1 MDMDEKVALIMRLDT
16 AINKLDGAYYLW
28 ARRHLLKENTLSV
41 LYALDDGKPH
51 TQAQIARDWLIPR
64 STVNTVV
71 KELVSLGYARLTKLN
86 DKEKRVKLTAEG
98 EVYAQAALKELYDA
112 EIAAI
117 DKTIEAFS
125 PTFVDALE
133 RYTETLCLGLNIKK

>member
-1 MDMDEKVALIMRLDT
+1 MDMNEKVALIMRLDT

-71 KELVSLGYARLTKLN
+71 KELVALGYARLTKLN
-86 DKEKRVKLTAEG
+86 DKEKWVELTAEG
-98 EVYAQAALKELYDA
+98 EVYAKAALKELYDA

-117 DKTIEAFS
+117 DKTIEVFS
-125 PTFVDALE
+125 PAFVDALE
-133 RYTETLCLGLNIKK
+133 KYTDTLCLGLNIKK

>member
-51 TQAQIARDWLIPR
+51 TQAQIARDWMIPR
-64 STVNTVV
+64 STVNMVV
-71 KELVSLGYARLTKLN
+71 KELAAQGYIEFSKLN
-86 DKEKRVKLTAEG
+86 DKEKYVRLTPAGEEYSHGALGDLYAAET
-98 EVYAQAALKELYDA
+98 V
-112 EIAAI
+112 AI
-117 DKTIEAFS
+117 DETLRLFPPE
-125 PTFVDALE
+125 FVDALE
-133 RYTETLCLGLNIKK
+133 KYAGVFCSNLTKR

>member
-28 ARRHLLKENTLSV
+28 ARRHLLKENTLYV

-71 KELVSLGYARLTKLN
+71 KELVALGYARLTKLN
-86 DKEKRVKLTAEG
+86 DKEKWVELTAEG
-98 EVYAQAALKELYDA
+98 ESYAKAALKELYDA

-117 DKTIEAFS
+117 DKTFEVFS
-125 PTFVDALE
+125 PAFVDALE
-133 RYTETLCLGLNIKK
+133 KYTDTLCLGLNIKK

>member
-1 MDMDEKVALIMRLDT
+1 MDMNEKVALIMRLDT

-64 STVNTVV
+64 STVNMVV
-71 KELVSLGYARLTKLN
+71 KELASAGYARLTKLN
-86 DKEKRVKLTAEG
+86 DKEKWVELTAEG
-98 EVYAQAALKELYDA
+98 EAYAKAALKELYDA

-117 DKTIEAFS
+117 DKTIAAFS
-125 PTFVDALE
+125 PAFVDALE
-133 RYTETLCLGLNIKK
+133 KYTDTLCLGLNIKK

>member
-41 LYALDDGKPH
+41 LYALDDSKPH

-71 KELVSLGYARLTKLN
+71 KELVALGYARLTKLN
-86 DKEKRVKLTAEG
+86 DKEKWVELTAEG
-98 EVYAQAALKELYDA
+98 EVYAKAALKELYDA

-117 DKTIEAFS
+117 DKTIEVFS
-125 PTFVDALE
+125 PAFVDALE
-133 RYTETLCLGLNIKK
+133 KYTDTLCLGLNIKK

>member
-51 TQAQIARDWLIPR
+51 TQAQIAHDWLIPR

-86 DKEKRVKLTAEG
+86 DKEKWVKLTAEG

>member
-1 MDMDEKVALIMRLDT
+1 MDMNEKVALIMRLDT

-51 TQAQIARDWLIPR
+51 TQAQIARDWLMPR

-71 KELVSLGYARLTKLN
+71 KELVALGYARLTKLN
-86 DKEKRVKLTAEG
+86 DKEKCVELTAEG
-98 EVYAQAALKELYDA
+98 EVYAKAALKELYDA

-117 DKTIEAFS
+117 DKTIEVFS
-125 PTFVDALE
+125 PAFVDALE
-133 RYTETLCLGLNIKK
+133 KYTDTLCLGLNIKK

>member
-71 KELVSLGYARLTKLN
+71 KELVALGYARLTKLN
-86 DKEKRVKLTAEG
+86 DKEKWVELTAEG
-98 EVYAQAALKELYDA
+98 EVYAKAALKELYDA

-117 DKTIEAFS
+117 DKTIEVFS

-133 RYTETLCLGLNIKK
+133 KYTDTLCLGLNIKK

>member
-1 MDMDEKVALIMRLDT
+1 MDMNEKVALIMRLDT

-71 KELVSLGYARLTKLN
+71 KELVALGYALLTKLN
-86 DKEKRVKLTAEG
+86 DKEKWVKLTAEG
-98 EVYAQAALKELYDA
+98 EVYAKAALKELYDA

-125 PTFVDALE
+125 PAFVDALE
-133 RYTETLCLGLNIKK
+133 KYTDTLCLGLNIKK

>member
-1 MDMDEKVALIMRLDT
+1 MDMNEKVALIMRLDT

-71 KELVSLGYARLTKLN
+71 KELVALGYARLTKLN
-86 DKEKRVKLTAEG
+86 DKEKWVELTAEG
-98 EVYAQAALKELYDA
+98 EVYAKAALKELYDA

-125 PTFVDALE
+125 PAFVDALE
-133 RYTETLCLGLNIKK
+133 KYTDTLCLGLNIKK

>member
-98 EVYAQAALKELYDA
+98 EVYAQAALKKLYDA

>member
-1 MDMDEKVALIMRLDT
+1 MDMDEKVSLIMRLDT

-71 KELVSLGYARLTKLN
+71 KELVALGYARLTKLN
-86 DKEKRVKLTAEG
+86 DKEKWVELTAEG
-98 EVYAQAALKELYDA
+98 EVYAKAALKELYDA

-117 DKTIEAFS
+117 DKTIEVFS
-125 PTFVDALE
+125 PAFVDALE
-133 RYTETLCLGLNIKK
+133 KYTDTLCLGLNIKK

>member
-64 STVNTVV
+64 STINTVV
-71 KELVSLGYARLTKLN
+71 KELVALGYARLTKLN
-86 DKEKRVKLTAEG
+86 DKEKWVELTAEG
-98 EVYAQAALKELYDA
+98 EVYAKAALKELYDA

-117 DKTIEAFS
+117 DKTIEVFS
-125 PTFVDALE
+125 PAFVDALE
-133 RYTETLCLGLNIKK
+133 KYTDTLCLGLNIKK

>member
-71 KELVSLGYARLTKLN
+71 KELVALGYARLTKLN
-86 DKEKRVKLTAEG
+86 DKEKWVELTAEG
-98 EVYAQAALKELYDA
+98 EVYAKAALKELYDA

-117 DKTIEAFS
+117 DKTIEVFS
-125 PTFVDALE
+125 PAFVDALE
-133 RYTETLCLGLNIKK
+133 KYTDTLCLGLNIKK

>member
-1 MDMDEKVALIMRLDT
+1 MDMNEKVALIMRLDT

-41 LYALDDGKPH
+41 LYALDDGKRH

-64 STVNTVV
+64 STVNLVV
-71 KELVSLGYARLTKLN
+71 KELASAGYARLTMLN
-86 DKEKRVKLTAEG
+86 DKEKWVKLTAKG
-98 EVYAQAALKELYDA
+98 KAYAKTTLKELYDA

-125 PTFVDALE
+125 PSFVDALE
-133 RYTETLCLGLNIKK
+133 KYTDTLCLGLNIKK

>member
-1 MDMDEKVALIMRLDT
+1 MDMNEKVALIMRLDT

-71 KELVSLGYARLTKLN
+71 KELVALGYARLTKLN
-86 DKEKRVKLTAEG
+86 DKEKWVELTAEG
-98 EVYAQAALKELYDA
+98 EVYAKAALKELYDA

-117 DKTIEAFS
+117 DKTIEVFS
-125 PTFVDALE
+125 PAFVDALE
-133 RYTETLCLGLNIKK
+133 KYTETLCLGLNIKK

>member
-28 ARRHLLKENTLSV
+28 ARGHLLKENTLSV

-51 TQAQIARDWLIPR
+51 TQAQISRDWLIPR

-71 KELVSLGYARLTKLN
+71 KELVALGYARLTKLN
-86 DKEKRVKLTAEG
+86 DKEKWVELTAEG
-98 EVYAQAALKELYDA
+98 ESYAKAALKELYDA

-117 DKTIEAFS
+117 DKTIAAFS
-125 PTFVDALE
+125 PAFVDALE
-133 RYTETLCLGLNIKK
+133 KYTDTLCSGLNIKK